1 VFYLV
6 IVNFFFLNPTNN
18 LRTDAFNPNKSETQS
33 SLAFEKSNT
42 LFNIASK
49 INNETLKELTVENIK
64 SSVRDLCVSAT
75 IFDWISNNFANA
87 PLNDIKSE
95 FSRFLCCV
103 CLLQAQELAFFLS
116 IKEGK
121 GLKTLARLSLGLMN
135 LIQSAKE
142 ILTNYENESINWL
155 VEKIEQKA
163 VIHTSIHCL
172 IMAEF
177 WDGQEL
183 YDIAFDLF
191 STSYRVFESS
201 KVKNKNYLN
210 DYLKISILRSDKERQ
225 QLSYEGKKAADSQ
238 TKLEPFFLANILDL
252 KSVLKPYSSSHVSN
266 FSSIYPLKVIELQSE
281 FESKSFT
288 VLKTLE
294 RASDEVTET
303 FEKLTSKIFSSI
315 DSFILDLRKN
325 VFGDKVEI
333 LRYKL
338 NVIDTESN
346 ELAHC
351 KTQLMSKDLSIDL
364 KTKLDGLWKRFEEN
378 MDITEKSKVRLIL
391 NDTALVQTL
400 LPLMKGIYSEN
411 VEKLKEALSIYEE
424 RSRKQ
429 FQLYESLRNEV
440 R

>member
-1 VFYLV
+1 M
-6 IVNFFFLNPTNN
+6 NPANN
-18 LRTDAFNPNKSETQS
+18 IRTDAFNPNKSETQS

-42 LFNIASK
+42 LYNIASK
-49 INNETLKELTVENIK
+49 INNETLKELTMENIK
-64 SSVRDLCVSAT
+64 SSVRDLCISAT

-87 PLNDIKSE
+87 PLNDIKAG
-95 FSRFLCCV
+95 FSIFLCRI

-142 ILTNYENESINWL
+142 TAADYENESINWL
-155 VEKIEQKA
+155 FEKIDQKA
-163 VIHTSIHCL
+163 EIHTSIHCL

-183 YDIAFDLF
+183 YDIAYDLF
-191 STSYRVFESS
+191 STSYRVLESS
-201 KVKNKNYLN
+201 KVKNKDLLS
-210 DYLKISILRSDKERQ
+210 DYLKISILRSEKERQ

-238 TKLEPFFLANILDL
+238 TKLEPFILANILDL

-266 FSSIYPLKVIELQSE
+266 FRSIYPLKVIELQSE
-281 FESKSFT
+281 FESKAFT

-294 RASDEVTET
+294 RASDEVIEK

-315 DSFILDLRKN
+315 ECFILDLRKSILD
-325 VFGDKVEI
+325 DKVEE

-338 NVIDTESN
+338 NAIDTENN
-346 ELAHC
+346 ELLHC
-351 KTQLMSKDLSIDL
+351 KNQFVSKDLSIDL
-364 KTKLDGLWKRFEEN
+364 KTKLEELRKILEETVD
-378 MDITEKSKVRLIL
+378 MAEKSKVRLIL

-400 LPLMKGIYSEN
+400 FPLMKEIYSEN
-411 VEKLKEALSIYEE
+411 VEKLKKALAIYEE
-424 RSRKQ
+424 RSKKQ
-429 FQLYESLRNEV
+429 FQLNESLRNEV